1 MRNHLID
8 MYTFLPKNKFGP
20 NTNLTKNDLHLLYK
34 HVLLLDD
41 AYVLDKW
48 QIKNLEY
55 TDKSAIRKESLIS
68 AIKKFKTK
76 LDLGNG
82 ADEPD

>member
-1 MRNHLID
+1 